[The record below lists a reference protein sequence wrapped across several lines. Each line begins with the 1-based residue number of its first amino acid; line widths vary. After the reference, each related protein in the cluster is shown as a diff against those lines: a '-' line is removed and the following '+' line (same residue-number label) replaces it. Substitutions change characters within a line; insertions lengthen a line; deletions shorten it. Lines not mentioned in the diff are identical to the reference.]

1 MENKKEELAELKRE
15 YARLYEMAKRM
26 GNKNPNENFMV
37 KGYLEDIKKLEEEI
51 YGKELEEKNNE

>member
-15 YARLYEMAKRM
+15 YVRLYEMARQM
-26 GNKNPNENFMV
+26 GNKNPNENFMI

-51 YGKELEEKNNE
+51 HGKEIRGEKQ

>member
-15 YARLYEMAKRM
+15 YVRLYEMAKQM

-37 KGYLEDIKKLEEEI
+37 KRYLEDIKKLEEEI
-51 YGKELEEKNNE
+51 YGKELEEKK

>member
-15 YARLYEMAKRM
+15 YIRLYEMAKRM

-51 YGKELEEKNNE
+51 HGKETN

>member
-15 YARLYEMAKRM
+15 YIRLYEMAKQM
-26 GNKNPNENFMV
+26 GNKNPNENFMI

-51 YGKELEEKNNE
+51 YVKELEEEKK

>member
-15 YARLYEMAKRM
+15 YVRLYEIAKQM
-26 GNKNPNENFMV
+26 GNKNPNENFMI

-51 YGKELEEKNNE
+51 YVKELEEKKK

>member
-15 YARLYEMAKRM
+15 YIRLYEMAKQM

-51 YGKELEEKNNE
+51 YVKEKKK